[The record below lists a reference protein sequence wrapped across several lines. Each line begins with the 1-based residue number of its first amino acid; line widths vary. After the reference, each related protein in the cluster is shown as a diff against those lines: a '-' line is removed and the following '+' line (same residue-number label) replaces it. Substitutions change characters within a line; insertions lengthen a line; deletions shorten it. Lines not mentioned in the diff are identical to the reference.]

1 MLRIPGKTS
10 NSNNTE
16 TPKKKKNKQKTPQPP
31 FFIFLRQD
39 NTWFTLVLI
48 KIESPFFFIFYLY
61 S

>member
-16 TPKKKKNKQKTPQPP
+16 TPKKKEKQTKNTPTP

-39 NTWFTLVLI
+39 NIWFTLVLI